1 MTICYLALQSINQTM
16 INLSSLIA
24 LATRPL
30 IALMSLTLLAQSGKT
45 ANAVNVTCDQQAA
58 IPTVIATLSNQKT
71 SQVTAIL
78 SFLPEYFS
86 EQEAS
91 RECQS
96 TAEKLNAFY
105 NQGRMNY
112 LASDIINEKPVV
124 CAVERRGLGCDS
136 YNSGILFSLNKSV
149 SPTELLFNMLG
160 SNFKGDQLPASR
172 TVSRIY
178 TDLRPQWW
186 PFEKR

>member
-1 MTICYLALQSINQTM
+1 MT
-16 INLSSLIA
+16 NLNSKIA
-24 LATRPL
+24 LATTPM
-30 IALMSLTLLAQSGKT
+30 IALMGLALLPQSGRT
-45 ANAVNVTCDQQAA
+45 ANAVNVTCEQQAA

-71 SQVTAIL
+71 SQVTPIL

-86 EQEAS
+86 DQEAS
-91 RECQS
+91 IECQN
-96 TAEKLNAFY
+96 TAEKLNTFY

-136 YNSGILFSLNKSV
+136 YNSGILFSLNKPV

-160 SNFKGDQLPASR
+160 SNFKGSEIPSSR